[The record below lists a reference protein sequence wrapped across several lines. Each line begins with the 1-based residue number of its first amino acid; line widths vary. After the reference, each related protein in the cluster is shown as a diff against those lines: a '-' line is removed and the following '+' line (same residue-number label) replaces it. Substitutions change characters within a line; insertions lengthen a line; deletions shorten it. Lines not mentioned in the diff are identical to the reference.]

1 MKLKFNINLNVVKS
15 KNNLEIARRYHH
27 YDNVESMYI
36 TLKDDLYHIDAV
48 VSVFNHIQK
57 CSLEIKDNKVVSYKC
72 ACPFNDQDSMCGHL
86 GAVIMKLN
94 ELEINDFPF
103 EYQSEKLEKMKE
115 IEKENQRQRR
125 KAQLRQLAHTSSR
138 LIDLN
143 KNHYQTELQLSI
155 NNEKYDLTPFIYLQD
170 DEINVDYRVGNEKKY
185 VVKNITEFID
195 RINHQENY
203 KYGKSLEFVHSEKN
217 FTENALK
224 QIDFMKKAIS
234 FRSQDIEDYNYYYEP
249 IKRNIPIDKRLL
261 DELYEINKENLSFG
275 EVEPELRLYI
285 NKEEDFYV
293 IRVSINQ
300 EMFIGNKHGYRYE
313 MNNGKFYMERIVLDE
328 EGNIARFLES
338 IIENEGQLIVL
349 EEQYHDFYKYVL
361 LPILSYFEVFDQSQ
375 EEIPTYDEIKIY
387 GDIDDD
393 QMIYFQPVY
402 VDENQNRVYGFND
415 QLMTTYQQ
423 DLVEKYIERY
433 ASSIDTKKHRA
444 YFDTNSQTT
453 YEFIFEGLDYL
464 KQYGDVYVS
473 EALKRVGKKISYNLH
488 VGVRIENDLL
498 KFDISS
504 HEIPKKELQ
513 AVLNQY
519 RRKKKFYRLKNGE
532 LLYLDSPDLEEL
544 NQFMDDYHI
553 DVKDIDDG
561 EFSMN
566 KQRMLA
572 IDEEN
577 DFEYVE
583 LDREESFVETLDRF
597 KSATQKEYPIAKE
610 YNTILRDYQKEGYVW
625 LHTLKDYGF
634 NGILADDMGLG
645 KTLQIITL
653 LDSLETPRPSLVV
666 CPSSLIYNWEDEVH
680 KFSNKLPVT
689 CITGNIQT
697 RSELIKEIKQGL
709 YVTSYDYMRRDFELY
724 QEIEFEYVI
733 LDEAQYIKNQKT
745 KNAQSVKTLKTRHK
759 LALTGT
765 PIENSLAEL
774 WSIFDFLMPQYL
786 YNYHHFKETYEIPI
800 IKNEDQQKQAKLKQL
815 VEPFILRRTK
825 KDVLTELPDKIEN
838 NVIIPFTPEEEKV
851 YLANLST
858 INSELQSAIQVN
870 HIDKIQILAMMTR
883 LRQLCCDQRILY
895 KDIIEPSSKLKACM
909 DIIET
914 AKENNQKVLLFSS
927 FTKSLDLIEAELR
940 KKDISYY
947 VLTGSTTKI
956 KRHQLVNAF
965 QNDQT
970 TVFLISLKAGGTGLN
985 LTSASTVIHYDP
997 WWNMSAQNQ
1006 ATDRAYRIGQTNNVQ
1021 VYKLIM
1027 KNSIEEKIQKLQEQ
1041 KQDLSNMFIEN
1052 NNGSITQMSTA
1063 DIIDLFK

>member
-1 MKLKFNINLNVVKS
+1 MMKFDINLNVVKS
-15 KNNLEIARRYHH
+15 KNNLEIAKKYHH
-27 YDNVESMYI
+27 YDNVESMHI
-36 TLKDDLYHIDAV
+36 TMNEDTYHVDAV
-48 VSVFNHIQK
+48 VSVFNHPQK
-57 CSLEIKDNKVVSYKC
+57 CSLDIKDNQVVSYTC
-72 ACPFNDQDSMCGHL
+72 SCPFNDEESMCGHL

-103 EYQSEKLEKMKE
+103 DYQNKKLEKLKD
-115 IEKENQRQRR
+115 IEKENQRQKR
-125 KAQLRQLAHTSSR
+125 KAQLRKLAHTSSR
-138 LIDLN
+138 LIDVS
-143 KNHYQTELQLSI
+143 KNQYQTELQLSI
-155 NNEKYDLTPFIYLQD
+155 NNEQYDLTPNIYLNG
-170 DEINVDYRVGNEKKY
+170 DEINVEYKIGNEKKY
-185 VVKNITEFID
+185 VLKNITDFIE
-195 RINHQENY
+195 RINNQENY
-203 KYGKSLEFVHSEKN
+203 KYGKALEFVHSEKN

-224 QIDFMKKAIS
+224 QIDLMKKATEL
-234 FRSQDIEDYNYYYEP
+234 RNQDIEEYRYYYEP
-249 IKRNIPIDKRLL
+249 IKRNMIIDTRVF
-261 DELYEINKENLSFG
+261 DEFYDVNKDDGSFG
-275 EVEPELRLYI
+275 ELESKMQMHI
-285 NKEEDFYV
+285 IKEEDYYV
-293 IRVSINQ
+293 VKVGTDKPVY
-300 EMFIGNKHGYRYE
+300 IGSKHGYCYG
-313 MNNGKFYMERIVLDE
+313 MNDDKFYMDRITFDE
-328 EGNIARFLES
+328 EGAVSRFLNS
-338 IIENEGQLIVL
+338 IMDSEGQLVIL
-349 EEQYHDFYKYVL
+349 KEQYQEFYKYVL

-387 GDIDDD
+387 GDINDN

-423 DLVEKYIERY
+423 DLVEKYIEKY
-433 ASSIDTKKHRA
+433 ATSVDMQKHRA

-488 VGVRIENDLL
+488 VGVSIENDLL

-513 AVLNQY
+513 DVLNQY

-597 KSATQKEYPIAKE
+597 KSATQKEYPLSKDYE
-610 YNTILRDYQKEGYVW
+610 NILRDYQKEGYIW

-653 LDSLETPRPSLVV
+653 LDSLETKRPSLVV

-680 KFSNKLPVT
+680 KFSKKLPVT
-689 CITGNIQT
+689 CITGNMQT

-786 YNYHHFKETYEIPI
+786 FNYHYF
-800 IKNEDQQKQAKLKQL
+800 QKQYENDIVKNSDEEKTKQL
-815 VEPFILRRTK
+815 KKLVTPFILRRNK
-825 KDVLTELPDKIEN
+825 KEVLTELPDKIEQN
-838 NVIIPFTPEEEKV
+838 MILPFNDEEEKLYV
-851 YLANLST
+851 ANLAKV
-858 INSELQSAIQVN
+858 NEELQQLYDIEGS
-870 HIDKIQILAMMTR
+870 DKLQILKMLTR
-883 LRQLCCDQRILY
+883 LRQLCLEPRLVYDNINQ
-895 KDIIEPSSKLKACM
+895 PSSKLKACM
-909 DIIET
+909 ELIKT
-914 AKENNQKVLLFSS
+914 MQENKQKVLLFSS
-927 FTKSLDLIEAELR
+927 FTSVLDLIAEECQ
-940 KKDISYY
+940 KAGITYY
-947 VLTGSTTKI
+947 MLTGSTNKEDR
-956 KRHQLVNAF
+956 KELVSRF
-965 QNDQT
+965 QKDDT
-970 TVFLISLKAGGTGLN
+970 TLFLISLKAGGTGLN
-985 LTSASTVIHYDP
+985 LTSAEAVIHFDP
-997 WWNMSAQNQ
+997 WWNVSAQNQ
-1006 ATDRAYRIGQTNNVQ
+1006 ATDRAYRIGQKNNVQ
-1021 VYKLIM
+1021 VFNLVM
-1027 KNSIEEKIQKLQEQ
+1027 KDSVEEKIIELQKRKKELA
-1041 KQDLSNMFIEN
+1041 DMFVEN
-1052 NNGSITQMSTA
+1052 NSGGLSQMSKE
-1063 DIIDLFK
+1063 DILSLFTM

>member
-433 ASSIDTKKHRA
+433 ASSIDIKKHRA

>member
-1 MKLKFNINLNVVKS
+1 MKFNINLNVVKS

-313 MNNGKFYMERIVLDE
+313 MNNGKFYMERIILDE

-361 LPILSYFEVFDQSQ
+361 LPILSYFEVFDQGQ

-387 GDIDDD
+387 GDIDDN

-433 ASSIDTKKHRA
+433 ASFIDTKKHRA

-473 EALKRVGKKISYNLH
+473 DALKRIGKKISYNLH
-488 VGVRIENDLL
+488 VGVSIENDLL

-513 AVLNQY
+513 EVLNQY

-532 LLYLDSPDLEEL
+532 LLYLESPDLKEL
-544 NQFMDDYHI
+544 SQFMDDYHI

-572 IDEEN
+572 IDEEK

-583 LDREESFVETLDRF
+583 LDREETFVETLNRF
-597 KSATQKEYPIAKE
+597 KSATQKEYPLSKDYE
-610 YNTILRDYQKEGYVW
+610 NILRDYQKEGYVW

-724 QEIEFEYVI
+724 QGIEFEYVI

>member
-1 MKLKFNINLNVVKS
+1 MKFNINLDVVKS
-15 KNNLEIARRYHH
+15 KNNLEIARKYHH
-27 YDNVESMYI
+27 YDNVESMHI
-36 TLKDDLYHIDAV
+36 TINDDTYHIDAV
-48 VSVFNHIQK
+48 VSVFNHPQK
-57 CSLEIKDNKVVSYKC
+57 CSLDIKDNQVVSYTC
-72 ACPFNDQDSMCGHL
+72 SCPFNDEESMCGHL

-103 EYQSEKLEKMKE
+103 DYQSEKLEKMKE

-125 KAQLRQLAHTSSR
+125 KAQLRQLAQTSSR
-138 LIDLN
+138 LIDLS
-143 KNHYQTELQLSI
+143 KSQYQTDLQLSI
-155 NNEKYDLTPFIYLQD
+155 NNEQYDLTPTIYLNEN
-170 DEINVDYRVGNEKKY
+170 EINVEYKIGNEKKY
-185 VVKNITEFID
+185 VLKNITDFIE
-195 RINHQENY
+195 RINNQENY
-203 KYGKSLEFVHSEKN
+203 KYGKALEFVHSEKN

-224 QIDFMKKAIS
+224 QISLMKKAIEL
-234 FRSQDIEDYNYYYEP
+234 RNQDIEEYRYYYEP
-249 IKRNIPIDKRLL
+249 IKRNMIIDTRVF
-261 DELYEINKENLSFG
+261 DEFYDANKDDSSFS
-275 EVEPELRLYI
+275 ELESKMDMHI
-285 NKEEDFYV
+285 IKEEDYYV
-293 IRVSINQ
+293 VKVGTDKPVYVGS
-300 EMFIGNKHGYRYE
+300 KHGYCYG
-313 MNNGKFYMERIVLDE
+313 MNNGKFYMERITFDE
-328 EGNIARFLES
+328 EGTVSRFLNGIMDS
-338 IIENEGQLIVL
+338 DGQLVIL

-387 GDIDDD
+387 GDIDDH
-393 QMIYFQPVY
+393 QTIYFQPVY

-433 ASSIDTKKHRA
+433 ASSIDMQKHRA

-473 EALKRVGKKISYNLH
+473 EALKRIGKKISYNLR
-488 VGVRIENDLL
+488 VGVSIEHDLL

-513 AVLNQY
+513 EVLNQY

-544 NQFMDDYHI
+544 SQFMDDYHI

-583 LDREESFVETLDRF
+583 LDREESFIETLDRF
-597 KSATQKEYPIAKE
+597 KSATQKEYPLSRDYE
-610 YNTILRDYQKEGYVW
+610 NILRDYQKEGYVW

-653 LDSLETPRPSLVV
+653 LDSLETKRPSLVV

-680 KFSNKLPVT
+680 KFSKKLPVT
-689 CITGNIQT
+689 CITGNIQI
-697 RSELIKEIKQGL
+697 RSELIKKIKQGL

-724 QEIEFEYVI
+724 QGIEFEYVI

-745 KNAQSVKTLKTRHK
+745 KNAQSVKTLKARHK

>member
-1 MKLKFNINLNVVKS
+1 MK
-15 KNNLEIARRYHH
+15 
-27 YDNVESMYI
+27 
-36 TLKDDLYHIDAV
+36 
-48 VSVFNHIQK
+48 
-57 CSLEIKDNKVVSYKC
+57 
-72 ACPFNDQDSMCGHL
+72 
-86 GAVIMKLN
+86 
-94 ELEINDFPF
+94 
-103 EYQSEKLEKMKE
+103 
-115 IEKENQRQRR
+115 
-125 KAQLRQLAHTSSR
+125 R
-138 LIDLN
+138 LI
-143 KNHYQTELQLSI
+143 
-155 NNEKYDLTPFIYLQD
+155 
-170 DEINVDYRVGNEKKY
+170 
-185 VVKNITEFID
+185 
-195 RINHQENY
+195 
-203 KYGKSLEFVHSEKN
+203 
-217 FTENALK
+217 
-224 QIDFMKKAIS
+224 
-234 FRSQDIEDYNYYYEP
+234 
-249 IKRNIPIDKRLL
+249 
-261 DELYEINKENLSFG
+261 G

-349 EEQYHDFYKYVL
+349 EGQYHDFYKYVL

-433 ASSIDTKKHRA
+433 ASFIDTKKHRA

-488 VGVRIENDLL
+488 VGVRIEHDLL

-513 AVLNQY
+513 EVLNQY

-532 LLYLDSPDLEEL
+532 ILYLDSPDLEEL
-544 NQFMDDYHI
+544 SQFMDDYHI

-653 LDSLETPRPSLVV
+653 LDSLETKRPSLVV

-689 CITGNIQT
+689 CL
-697 RSELIKEIKQGL
+697 SLI
-709 YVTSYDYMRRDFELY
+709 
-724 QEIEFEYVI
+724 
-733 LDEAQYIKNQKT
+733 
-745 KNAQSVKTLKTRHK
+745 
-759 LALTGT
+759 
-765 PIENSLAEL
+765 
-774 WSIFDFLMPQYL
+774 
-786 YNYHHFKETYEIPI
+786 
-800 IKNEDQQKQAKLKQL
+800 
-815 VEPFILRRTK
+815 
-825 KDVLTELPDKIEN
+825 
-838 NVIIPFTPEEEKV
+838 
-851 YLANLST
+851 
-858 INSELQSAIQVN
+858 
-870 HIDKIQILAMMTR
+870 HI
-883 LRQLCCDQRILY
+883 
-895 KDIIEPSSKLKACM
+895 
-909 DIIET
+909 
-914 AKENNQKVLLFSS
+914 
-927 FTKSLDLIEAELR
+927 
-940 KKDISYY
+940 
-947 VLTGSTTKI
+947 
-956 KRHQLVNAF
+956 
-965 QNDQT
+965 
-970 TVFLISLKAGGTGLN
+970 
-985 LTSASTVIHYDP
+985 
-997 WWNMSAQNQ
+997 
-1006 ATDRAYRIGQTNNVQ
+1006 
-1021 VYKLIM
+1021 
-1027 KNSIEEKIQKLQEQ
+1027 
-1041 KQDLSNMFIEN
+1041 
-1052 NNGSITQMSTA
+1052 
-1063 DIIDLFK
+1063 

>member
-103 EYQSEKLEKMKE
+103 EYQSEKLKKMKE

-488 VGVRIENDLL
+488 VGVSIENDLL

-532 LLYLDSPDLEEL
+532 ILYLDSPDLEEL
-544 NQFMDDYHI
+544 SQFMDDYHI

-838 NVIIPFTPEEEKV
+838 NVIIPFTPEEEKI

-1052 NNGSITQMSTA
+1052 NNGSITKMSTA

>member
-1 MKLKFNINLNVVKS
+1 MKFSINLNVVKS
-15 KNNLEIARRYHH
+15 KNNLDIARKYHH
-27 YDNVESMYI
+27 YDNVESMHI
-36 TLKDDLYHIDAV
+36 TMNDDTYHIDAV
-48 VSVFNHIQK
+48 VSVFNHPQK
-57 CSLEIKDNKVVSYKC
+57 CSLDIKDNQVVFYTCS
-72 ACPFNDQDSMCGHL
+72 CPFNDQDSMCGHL

-103 EYQSEKLEKMKE
+103 DYQSEKLEKMKE

-125 KAQLRQLAHTSSR
+125 QAQLRQLAYTSSR
-138 LIDLN
+138 LIDLS
-143 KNHYQTELQLSI
+143 KSQYQTDLQLSI
-155 NNEKYDLTPFIYLQD
+155 NNEQYDLTPSFYLNG
-170 DEINVDYRVGNEKKY
+170 DEIEVDYKIGNEKKY
-185 VVKNITEFID
+185 VLKNITDFIE
-195 RINHQENY
+195 RINNQENY
-203 KYGKSLEFVHSEKN
+203 KYGKALEFVHSEKN

-224 QIDFMKKAIS
+224 QIDFMKKAIQI
-234 FRSQDIEDYNYYYEP
+234 RSEDIDNYNYYYEP

-261 DELYEINKENLSFG
+261 DELYEINKDNLSFG
-275 EVEPELRLYI
+275 EVEPDLRLYI

-300 EMFIGNKHGYRYE
+300 EMYIGKRHGYRYE
-313 MNNGKFYMERIVLDE
+313 MNNGKFYMERITLDE

-338 IIENEGQLIVL
+338 IIENKGQLIVL
-349 EEQYHDFYKYVL
+349 EERYQEFYKYVL

-387 GDIDDD
+387 GDIDDN
-393 QMIYFQPVY
+393 QTIYFQPVY
-402 VDENQNRVYGFND
+402 VDENQERVYGFNEK
-415 QLMTTYQQ
+415 LMTTYQQ
-423 DLVEKYIERY
+423 DLIEKYIEKY
-433 ASSIDTKKHRA
+433 ATSIDQNKHRA

-473 EALKRVGKKISYNLH
+473 EALKRIGKKISYNLH
-488 VGVRIENDLL
+488 VGVSIEHDLL

-544 NQFMDDYHI
+544 SQFMDDYHI

-572 IDEEN
+572 IDEEK

-597 KSATQKEYPIAKE
+597 KSATQKEYPLSKDYE
-610 YNTILRDYQKEGYVW
+610 NILRDYQKEGYVW

-653 LDSLETPRPSLVV
+653 LDSLETKRPSLVV

-680 KFSNKLPVT
+680 KFSKQLPVT
-689 CITGNIQT
+689 CITGNGAL
-697 RSELIKEIKQGL
+697 RKELIKEIKQGL

-724 QEIEFEYVI
+724 QDIEFEYVI

-786 YNYHHFKETYEIPI
+786 FNYHYF
-800 IKNEDQQKQAKLKQL
+800 QKQYENDIVKNNDEEKTKQL
-815 VEPFILRRTK
+815 KKLVTPFILRRNK
-825 KDVLTELPDKIEN
+825 KEVLTELPDKIEQN
-838 NVIIPFTPEEEKV
+838 MILPFNDEEEKIYV
-851 YLANLST
+851 ANLAKV
-858 INSELQSAIQVN
+858 NEELQQLYDIEGS
-870 HIDKIQILAMMTR
+870 DKMQILKMLTR
-883 LRQLCCDQRILY
+883 LRQLCLEPRLVYDNIDQ
-895 KDIIEPSSKLKACM
+895 PSSKLKACM
-909 DIIET
+909 ELIKT
-914 AKENNQKVLLFSS
+914 MQENKQKVLLFSS
-927 FTKSLDLIEAELR
+927 FTSALNLIAEECQ
-940 KKDISYY
+940 KAGITYY
-947 VLTGSTTKI
+947 MLTGSTNKEE
-956 KRHQLVNAF
+956 RRELVSRF
-965 QNDQT
+965 QKDNT
-970 TVFLISLKAGGTGLN
+970 TLFLISLKAGGTGLN
-985 LTSASTVIHYDP
+985 LTSAENVIHYDP
-997 WWNMSAQNQ
+997 WWNVSAQNQ
-1006 ATDRAYRIGQTNNVQ
+1006 ATDRAYRIGQKNNVQ
-1021 VYKLIM
+1021 VFNLVM
-1027 KNSIEEKIQKLQEQ
+1027 KDSVEEKIIEMQKRKKELA
-1041 KQDLSNMFIEN
+1041 DMFVEN
-1052 NNGSITQMSTA
+1052 NSGGLSQMSKE
-1063 DIIDLFK
+1063 DILSLFTM